1 MAKRSPTQYL
11 VDMDN
16 ENAEID
22 ILAVRDW
29 INREENHS
37 GEWTSFPFLA
47 TLSNNCVGLANMDI
61 YADHIRKT
69 RINNEI
75 EKLKTD
81 IQYSNYQETVSAVQR
96 LEIDLAKDEEGSMAN
111 AVSKTIDSRFLSA
124 KYSWP
129 PGASNV
135 TDESAMWSPVESIPI
150 SVK

>member
-1 MAKRSPTQYL
+1 MNSIDAEQTVVGGLLINPRVKEVLATGLLPSDFSDKNLGILFQYL

-47 TLSNNCVGLANMDI
+47 TLSDNCVGLANMDI

-81 IQYSNYQETVSAVQR
+81 IQY
-96 LEIDLAKDEEGSMAN
+96 
-111 AVSKTIDSRFLSA
+111 
-124 KYSWP
+124 
-129 PGASNV
+129 
-135 TDESAMWSPVESIPI
+135 
-150 SVK
+150 